1 MDPSEKILA
10 HSDRLASFKHR
21 DDTRQLGKWTQS
33 RSRTGTARLA
43 RKLTHGGIAIAVI
56 LAVMIVV
63 GLVIDGIGLTG
74 LFIAAAVML
83 AAILFIGFPP
93 ETAGEPAAARNGR

>member
-43 RKLTHGGIAIAVI
+43 RKLVAADRLWAGGKSPIRQQDIDDFPLEAV
-56 LAVMIVV
+56 
-63 GLVIDGIGLTG
+63 LVRPKRRRDRS
-74 LFIAAAVML
+74 VQ
-83 AAILFIGFPP
+83 FPP
-93 ETAGEPAAARNGR
+93 RGVGHFAMR